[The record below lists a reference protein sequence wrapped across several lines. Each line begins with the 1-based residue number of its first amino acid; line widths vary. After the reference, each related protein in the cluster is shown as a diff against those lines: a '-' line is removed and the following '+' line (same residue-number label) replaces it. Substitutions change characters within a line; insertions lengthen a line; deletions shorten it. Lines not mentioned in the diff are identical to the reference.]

1 MRSESINPPM
11 VAKTVR
17 FPEDLVNEIES
28 LLALPGNEELDFAGW
43 VRQAARAEIRSARAE
58 RAACA
63 DAQLDGPDPL
73 LDRPDGVIEPF
84 PQIHP
89 VDA

>member
-1 MRSESINPPM
+1 MI
-11 VAKTVR
+11 AKTVR
-17 FPEDLVNEIES
+17 FPEGMVDEIEA
-28 LLALPGNEELDFAGW
+28 LLKQPGNEELDFAGW
-43 VRQAARAEIRSARAE
+43 VRQAARNEIRTAKAE

-63 DAQLDGPDPL
+63 DIIDDGPDPIPEG
-73 LDRPDGVIEPF
+73 RGGVIEPF